1 MEGMQD
7 GSIPSA
13 VSDSG
18 TTSGIGKP
26 GDPLEP
32 TGKPSAKTF
41 RMPTGTLSN
50 VTELK
55 KLKHKLRDPAR
66 DMHLVNDTTLASL
79 ISNGKFADAG
89 YATLYDKQ
97 RASVFDLKSTKITAS
112 EEPVLKGW

>member
-1 MEGMQD
+1 MARRNDAAAAAEQVERQARIADKRIPPSSSPPLEPWEDALVEGMQD

-50 VTELK
+50 ATELK
-55 KLKHKLRDPAR
+55 K
-66 DMHLVNDTTLASL
+66 
-79 ISNGKFADAG
+79 
-89 YATLYDKQ
+89 
-97 RASVFDLKSTKITAS
+97 
-112 EEPVLKGW
+112 